1 MQARH
6 PAMFLTIVLLL
17 ATALPAVAQS
27 LRVPNR
33 PEPGLDP
40 SFARGW
46 LAPRYDPY
54 GFARYQWKD
63 AVGFAPSTRMNWSY
77 AFGERGSLGMSYAN
91 GAYDPATDGRQYGL
105 FGRYSLN
112 PEWSLSA
119 ETVSSQPGT
128 LFRLQDLRIGFQRR
142 F

>member
-1 MQARH
+1 MQARNR
-6 PAMFLTIVLLL
+6 AKFLTVALLM
-17 ATALPAVAQS
+17 AAALPAAAQS
-27 LRVPNR
+27 LRVPQR

-46 LAPRYDPY
+46 LAPAYDPY
-54 GFARYQWKD
+54 GFVRYQWKD
-63 AVGFAPSTRMNWSY
+63 AVGFAPSSRMNWSY

-91 GAYDPATDGRQYGL
+91 GNYDPAVDGRQYGL

-112 PEWSLSA
+112 PQWSVSA
-119 ETVSSQPGT
+119 EALSSQPGT
-128 LFRLQDLRIGFQRR
+128 LFRLQDFRIGFQRR